1 MRRQVALIGAFDR
14 FNFGD
19 LLFPHIVEH
28 ELRRCGIDADYRCY
42 SLRPADL
49 RSRGGVL
56 TRPLAELRGQ
66 RLPPGSVA
74 IVAGGEVLSARWL
87 DAWLGLAGPRRSLAA
102 KIGSRLVG
110 AGAVDAVCRRL
121 LRGDRPLPWVVGGAD
136 LGHDLPVLFNGV
148 GGTGIDRLPA
158 PLLEAARARLE
169 RAAFLSVRDPQTKA
183 ALDGWDLPVE
193 VRLAPDCGLLVA
205 NLWPEG
211 AASNQASDAARR
223 AVDGLGDRY
232 LAFQVGRYPAWRL
245 VPHLA
250 EQLREIHR
258 ETGLAILLLPLGQAP
273 GHEDAV
279 PLARILGL
287 LGDLP
292 VTVLSSPQVVDIVF
306 AIANAA
312 LFVGSSLHGN
322 LTALAYGVPHVG
334 FGARVAKLDQVLRT
348 WDPICPEGTV
358 QADRIAAAALA
369 AIDIGEAERRQAGDN
384 AVGHAS
390 AALRGLAATIG

>member
-1 MRRQVALIGAFDR
+1 MRRRVALIGAFDR
-14 FNFGD
+14 FNYGD

-28 ELRRCGIDADYRCY
+28 ELRRRGIDADYRCY

-56 TRPLAELRGQ
+56 TGPLAELRGQ
-66 RLPPGSVA
+66 RLPPGSAA

-102 KIGSRLVG
+102 KVAARLVG
-110 AGAVDAVCRRL
+110 TGVVDSACRRL
-121 LRGDRPLPWVVGGAD
+121 LGGNRPLPWVVSGED
-136 LGHDLPVLFNGV
+136 LGHDVPVLYNGV
-148 GGTGIDRLPA
+148 GGTGVDRLPA

-183 ALDGWDLPVE
+183 ALDGWGLPVE
-193 VRLAPDCGLLVA
+193 VHLAPDCGPLVA
-205 NLWPEG
+205 KLWPGE
-211 AASNQASDAARR
+211 AAADQASDVARR
-223 AVDGLGDRY
+223 AVDDLGDGY
-232 LAFQVGRYPAWRL
+232 LVFQVGRYPAWGL
-245 VPHLA
+245 VPQLA

-273 GHEDAV
+273 GHEDVV
-279 PLARILGL
+279 PLERISGL

-292 VTVLSSPQVVDIVF
+292 VTVLSSPDVADIVF
-306 AIANAA
+306 AIANAG

-348 WDPICPEGTV
+348 WDSTCPQGTV
-358 QADRIAAAALA
+358 APDRVAAQAIG
-369 AIDIGEAERRQAGDN
+369 AIEIGVAQRRRARDEAISDATA
-384 AVGHAS
+384 AVGS
-390 AALRGLAATIG
+390 LAATIG